1 MATQLQELQAK
12 RKELQATNPNASML
26 DARNALTPA
35 ISNAPVAWQPP
46 VTPPI
51 TPSPSVHDTAQLG
64 TVWTEETNRAQ
75 FEANKEKR
83 QQMIASGAI
92 PAVWEQATPAQV
104 PQIVQQAEAQ
114 KVTPSVTT
122 ETPTATPTTPP
133 PTTPPPNTEKKA
145 EIVTPERPATVWDMF
160 NNIVNRIDVT
170 PEQKALPSYKIA
182 QNRYTK
188 ASMYA
193 SMTPAQLAQDVKDAK
208 IVEWSPAWEDIK
220 MLNPKLVRD
229 TQNLNTVNGTTPTIF
244 TYVNNPDGTRTKEN
258 KLVSSFVS
266 DYEDNYGD
274 IVAVLKWIYGGN
286 TAQEARDA
294 IYTPDVRQ
302 AEAKATEIEL
312 QMNAI
317 DDQIQAID
325 ADVEKEFEW
334 SWATGSRIALEKASR
349 KEKLGNQYN
358 SLLKSYTAYANNAN
372 KLITQNT
379 DLYNIQ
385 REQRKE
391 MQNALAWLAMT
402 QYQSQL
408 WLATKQAEMQM
419 EADFAKRQA
428 YENINDPATAI
439 ANMMAMYQQKGIPFT
454 QSLQTKLS
462 EFANSWLTL
471 GQYLDQMTKDIQ
483 AKPEYKALTATKPTT
498 TAEWKVIW
506 KNADGSDRYGFVDAT
521 KGTITPYIPWQWAS
535 GDLRWLANQFPWQAW
550 AKNNNP
556 AGITWNANFDNGTGT
571 AKLLQD
577 AGIAYSKWTPRPAW
591 EGGNYVTFN
600 TIEDWLKAQQIIM
613 TQTYWNK
620 SVWEML
626 SSWVWTVE
634 WPNYAQQVAW
644 MAGIADL
651 NQKVSSLTPDQI
663 GKLQMAK
670 IQKESPWLYGL
681 LSQPAQATPVSQYT
695 DQNVSD
701 LAYLVELQEKNPTQA
716 SKEMKELW
724 YTSRDLANYK
734 GWNVPL
740 TDRQKQSSIN
750 LANSIKDLLTNYDYT
765 DATGFHFFDEAPRG
779 SDWASAEEKIK
790 TIVANMTLPNLGM
803 LKWPMSDKDLAFIQA
818 ASSNLSTN
826 QSDAT
831 FWKQLLEAYKLA
843 ARRAWLPEA
852 KTLNDIKNETKAVTA
867 TWAWQTVSGNKW
879 TYTW

>member
-1 MATQLQELQAK
+1 
-12 RKELQATNPNASML
+12 
-26 DARNALTPA
+26 
-35 ISNAPVAWQPP
+35 
-46 VTPPI
+46 
-51 TPSPSVHDTAQLG
+51 
-64 TVWTEETNRAQ
+64 
-75 FEANKEKR
+75 
-83 QQMIASGAI
+83 
-92 PAVWEQATPAQV
+92 
-104 PQIVQQAEAQ
+104 
-114 KVTPSVTT
+114 
-122 ETPTATPTTPP
+122 
-133 PTTPPPNTEKKA
+133 
-145 EIVTPERPATVWDMF
+145 
-160 NNIVNRIDVT
+160 
-170 PEQKALPSYKIA
+170 
-182 QNRYTK
+182 
-188 ASMYA
+188 
-193 SMTPAQLAQDVKDAK
+193 
-208 IVEWSPAWEDIK
+208 
-220 MLNPKLVRD
+220 
-229 TQNLNTVNGTTPTIF
+229 
-244 TYVNNPDGTRTKEN
+244 
-258 KLVSSFVS
+258 
-266 DYEDNYGD
+266 
-274 IVAVLKWIYGGN
+274 
-286 TAQEARDA
+286 
-294 IYTPDVRQ
+294 
-302 AEAKATEIEL
+302 
-312 QMNAI
+312 
-317 DDQIQAID
+317 
-325 ADVEKEFEW
+325 
-334 SWATGSRIALEKASR
+334 
-349 KEKLGNQYN
+349 
-358 SLLKSYTAYANNAN
+358 
-372 KLITQNT
+372 
-379 DLYNIQ
+379 
-385 REQRKE
+385 
-391 MQNALAWLAMT
+391 MQNALAGIALT
-402 QYQSQL
+402 QYQNQL
-408 WLATKQAEMQM
+408 GLQTKQAEMQM

-556 AGITWNANFDNGTGT
+556 AWITWNANFDNGTGT
-571 AKLLQD
+571 AKLLKD
-577 AGIAYSKWTPRPAW
+577 AGIAYSKWTPRPEAEW
-591 EGGNYVTFN
+591 GNYVTFN
-600 TIEDWLKAQQIIM
+600 TIEDGLKAQQIIM

-651 NQKVSSLTPDQI
+651 NQKVSSLTPDQL
-663 GKLQMAK
+663 GRLQMAK

-681 LSQPAQATPVSQYT
+681 LSQPKQATPVSQYS

-740 TDRQKQSSIN
+740 TDKQKQSSIN

-818 ASSNLSTN
+818 ASSNLATS
-826 QSDAT
+826 QSDVN
-831 FWKQLLEAYKLA
+831 FWKQLLEAYNLA

-852 KTLNDIKNETKAVTA
+852 KTLNDIKKETITA
-867 TWAWQTVSGNKW
+867 TTTWAWQISPQDMAELQKLLNQ
-879 TYTW
+879 